1 MIPKST
7 LFKARILGPLA
18 LGVAAG
24 YALSDPK
31 VKESVEY
38 GKYLGKH
45 KLNIIKP
52 MRQMNLGWGQ
62 ALKHD
67 LSKLGP
73 KEFGPYRE
81 YFAGPTGVTGTNDP
95 KTHELWRAAVRHH
108 HNAPGNLHH
117 YRALGLKGTV
127 APLKYKME
135 AVADWHSVQKTKGRT
150 NESFPEWYTR
160 LKDKL
165 PIEEQT
171 RMEIDK
177 RLGLTKK
184 AAYILE
190 KEAWPKIPK
199 GKLKELAALPKEIIE
214 GNLKNPSRLLNIRTG
229 IPEVDS
235 SLEAVGKHIIPYAKN
250 TNTGQAVQKVTK
262 PVGEYIGRVEQHGA
276 QAPGLKTLNKHKY
289 TGAAIAGSVIPY
301 PGATEA
307 LAASPFP
314 LNMAAYHLSKSPR
327 YRLLRKNM
335 SRMIRNSGNTLI

>member
-7 LFKARILGPLA
+7 LFKARILGLLA

-184 AAYILE
+184 AAYVLE
-190 KEAWPKIPK
+190 KQAISLNRVKTVTLGAVAKAKQKYPKTTRVLGNAWQNYKETMARNAGYPAPSSEIDFALQGALAIKRHARKAGKVILK
-199 GKLKELAALPKEIIE
+199 HVDKAGDKVYGKLQEFKIVK
-214 GNLKNPSRLLNIRTG
+214 
-229 IPEVDS
+229 
-235 SLEAVGKHIIPYAKN
+235 
-250 TNTGQAVQKVTK
+250 
-262 PVGEYIGRVEQHGA
+262 
-276 QAPGLKTLNKHKY
+276 
-289 TGAAIAGSVIPY
+289 
-301 PGATEA
+301 
-307 LAASPFP
+307 
-314 LNMAAYHLSKSPR
+314 
-327 YRLLRKNM
+327 
-335 SRMIRNSGNTLI
+335 